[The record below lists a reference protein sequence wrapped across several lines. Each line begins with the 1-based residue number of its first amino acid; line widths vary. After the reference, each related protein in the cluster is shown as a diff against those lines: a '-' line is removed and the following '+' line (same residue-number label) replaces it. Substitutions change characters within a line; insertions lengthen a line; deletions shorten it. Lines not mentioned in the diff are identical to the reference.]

1 MRVVDA
7 QRDANAP
14 VWIRVIHDG
23 AIMGSSTSQKGGLW
37 LTLEEDM
44 VCSRTP
50 IGGFLPTLGVYPRL
64 KRIGITSGGSNEAWN
79 L

>member
-1 MRVVDA
+1 VRVIDA
-7 QRDANAP
+7 QHDANAP
-14 VWIRVIHDG
+14 VWIRVFNDG
-23 AIMGSSTSQKGGLW
+23 AVLGSSNSQRRGLW

-50 IGGFLPTLGVYPRL
+50 IGVFLPTLGVYPRL
-64 KRIGITSGGSNEAWN
+64 KRIGITSGSGGE